1 MNRTKQE
8 IVEIVIFF
16 RLELYN
22 RGLPCGA
29 DAIKRRFKE
38 KLPLSAI
45 PSATAIGR
53 ILRKNG
59 LTYRRTGLYDEDEPE
74 SS

>member
-1 MNRTKQE
+1 MKQKF
-8 IVEIVIFF
+8 VEIVIFF

-29 DAIKRRFKE
+29 DVIKRRIE
-38 KLPLSAI
+38 EELTTA
-45 PSATAIGR
+45 PSVATIGR

-59 LTYRRTGLYDEDEPE
+59 LTYRRTGFYDEPE